1 MSLPTAPP
9 LPHCAPHP
17 APHPAPHLAPY
28 PVPNPAPRPTHRWK
42 VLAVGVAANAA
53 FSAAAA
59 GLPTTAVFMRAG
71 YRLDNDQLG
80 LALGLMGLGV
90 ALFELPWG
98 LLTDRW
104 GDRPVL
110 LTGLGATAAALAWMS
125 GFASPDG
132 VTVPSLWLLAV
143 GLVLVGMLGGSVN
156 GASGRAVMAW
166 FDDGERG
173 LAMSIRQTA
182 VPLGGGLGALLLPWL
197 AAHAGFAA
205 VFGVLALMC
214 AMAAVL
220 AACWLREPA
229 SDLPRQPARSAQPA
243 QSAQSRQP
251 ARSAGPAQSAQ
262 SRQPARSAGPAQ
274 PSQPAQA
281 GHGLPAT
288 GRSTA
293 PSPLRNARVWRAAAA
308 IGLMCCPQFAVLTFA
323 TVFLHDVSHA
333 GIGTLTAVMVVVQLG
348 AMVARIA
355 SGRWTDRHGN
365 RRAYLRRCA
374 QCSFLLFAALGAVA
388 WAVSAAPTAAGAV
401 LAMAGLLAAAGICAS
416 AWHGVAYTELA
427 TLAGAA
433 RAGTALGMANS
444 CVYLGLFLTPLAIP
458 HVVAASSWPAA
469 WVLAGALMLAALP
482 LLPRPARRQAADV
495 MPGIPA
501 SATPG
506 KP

>member
-1 MSLPTAPP
+1 M
-9 LPHCAPHP
+9 
-17 APHPAPHLAPY
+17 
-28 PVPNPAPRPTHRWK
+28 
-42 VLAVGVAANAA
+42 GVAANAA

-125 GFASPDG
+125 GFVSPDG
-132 VTVPSLWLLAV
+132 ATVPSLWLLAV

-205 VFGVLALMC
+205 VFGALALMC
-214 AMAAVL
+214 TVAALL

-229 SDLPRQPARSAQPA
+229 KRSQPALPGPSDTSVQSSPGQSVQSARSARSAQRAIP
-243 QSAQSRQP
+243 
-251 ARSAGPAQSAQ
+251 
-262 SRQPARSAGPAQ
+262 
-274 PSQPAQA
+274 
-281 GHGLPAT
+281 GHRLPAKDQSV
-288 GRSTA
+288 G
-293 PSPLRNARVWRAAAA
+293 PSPLRDARVWRAAAA

-333 GIGTLTAVMVVVQLG
+333 GIGTLTAVMVAVQLG

-388 WAVSAAPTAAGAV
+388 WAVSGAPTAAGAV
-401 LAMAGLLAAAGICAS
+401 FAMAGLLAVAGICAS

-427 TLAGAA
+427 TLAGAT
-433 RAGTALGMANS
+433 RTGTALGMANS

-482 LLPRPARRQAADV
+482 LLPRPARRQTADV